1 METRELTCIE
11 CPMGCKIQVEVENGK
26 AVSVSGNG
34 CPRGKLYS
42 ENEVV
47 SPKRVITTTVKRFD
61 GKVIPVKT
69 DKPVKKSEI
78 FAVMAKI
85 NAYICEKKVKI
96 GEVLIENISDGA
108 NLVATAEIK

>member
-1 METRELTCIE
+1 MEKRELTCIE
-11 CPMGCKIQVEVENGK
+11 CPMGCKIQVEVENGV

-47 SPKRVITTTVKRFD
+47 SPKRVITTTVKRYD
-61 GKVIPVKT
+61 GKVVPVKT

-78 FAVMAKI
+78 FDIMKKINEFILDKNAKI
-85 NAYICEKKVKI
+85 GDII
-96 GEVLIENISDGA
+96 IENLSDDA
-108 NLVATAEIK
+108 NLVVTANID